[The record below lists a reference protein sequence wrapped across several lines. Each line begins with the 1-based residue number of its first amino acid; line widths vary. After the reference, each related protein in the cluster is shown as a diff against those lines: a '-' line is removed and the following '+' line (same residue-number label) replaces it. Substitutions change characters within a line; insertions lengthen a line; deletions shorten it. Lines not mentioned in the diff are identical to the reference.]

1 MEIGRIDF
9 ISAYCDRWCER
20 CAFTSRCSAFA
31 CTAAIA
37 MCGDAEEGI
46 ELAVGRPRAPEGS
59 EGEHERDPPGLDNQI
74 PPDQEMAEFS
84 KLEDARRKRIEATP
98 LSRMTWTFTRLS
110 HEWIQRREELD
121 RHTAPIVRAAFQ
133 MACWDSSLIT
143 VKLHR
148 AMDGRDRFERHDEEA
163 DDGRIQNDWNGSAK
177 VAILSIQ
184 RSQDAW
190 TALGSAL
197 GDAAAASLADAL
209 SDLHRAVIDQFPD
222 AMKFVRPGFDD
233 IDAAGVSP

>member
-20 CAFTSRCSAFA
+20 CAFTSRCSTFA

-37 MCGDAEEGI
+37 MCGDAEEGF
-46 ELAVGRPRAPEGS
+46 ELAVGHPRSPGGS
-59 EGEHERDPPGLDNQI
+59 EGEREWHVPDFDNQI
-74 PPDQEMAEFS
+74 PTDEEMAEFS
-84 KLEDARRKRIEATP
+84 RLEDARRRRIEATP
-98 LSRMTWTFTRLS
+98 LSRMAWTFTRLS
-110 HEWIQRREELD
+110 YEWIQRREELD
-121 RHTAPIVRAAFQ
+121 HHIDPIVREAFQ
-133 MACWDSSLIT
+133 IACWDSSLIT

-148 AMDGRDRFERHDEEA
+148 AMDGHDRFKRHEEEA

-177 VAILSIQ
+177 VAILCIQ
-184 RSQDAW
+184 RSLDAW
-190 TALGSAL
+190 TAPGSAL

-209 SDLHRAVIDQFPD
+209 SHLHRAVIDQFPD

-233 IDAAGVSP
+233 IDAAGVSR